1 MATRSA
7 IATLTSI
14 RCRPHSGV
22 RSPPTSSTRGS
33 EGFPSTV
40 SARYVNPLRSA
51 HSAWTKRG
59 KVTNGV
65 VMVTPG
71 KVSHT
76 GGVAGRMGNG
86 RPSGGKCRGRSPAPP
101 RSDAGLVQDDVS
113 PGPAE
118 PPNRLFGGGGLF
130 ARKDA
135 YVTTHPVW

>member
-1 MATRSA
+1 MATRSP

-33 EGFPSTV
+33 DGFPSTV

-59 KVTNGV
+59 NVTKGV

-71 KVSHT
+71 KLSHF
-76 GGVAGRMGNG
+76 GGVAGRMGNEWPSVG
-86 RPSGGKCRGRSPAPP
+86 RYGWRNPAPP
-101 RSDAGLVQDDVS
+101 RSDAGLVQDDVN

-118 PPNRLFGGGGLF
+118 PPNRLLGGGGLF

-135 YVTTHPVW
+135 AVI